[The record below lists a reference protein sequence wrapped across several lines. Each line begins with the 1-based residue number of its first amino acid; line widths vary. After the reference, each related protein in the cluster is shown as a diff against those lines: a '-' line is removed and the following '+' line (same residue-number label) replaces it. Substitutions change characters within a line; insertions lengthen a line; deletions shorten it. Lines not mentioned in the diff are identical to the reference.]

1 MTANE
6 WPAIDSSAVSASS
19 DLFGGDLFGDE
30 LMDMYNSSAV
40 PDGHHD
46 ANIESIGGEFSCLRW
61 VYIWDIFLPPTIF
74 DNPHIHVCLNNI
86 SHR

>member
-46 ANIESIGGEFSCLRW
+46 ANIEAIGGEFSCLC
-61 VYIWDIFLPPTIF
+61 WDIYLGYIF
-74 DNPHIHVCLNNI
+74 GADYL
-86 SHR
+86 

>member
-6 WPAIDSSAVSASS
+6 WPTIDDTAVSASS

-40 PDGHHD
+40 PDGHD
-46 ANIESIGGEFSCLRW
+46 ANIESIGGGE
-61 VYIWDIFLPPTIF
+61 
-74 DNPHIHVCLNNI
+74 
-86 SHR
+86 

>member
-6 WPAIDSSAVSASS
+6 WPAIDSAAVSASS

-40 PDGHHD
+40 PDGHD
-46 ANIESIGGEFSCLRW
+46 ANIESIGGEFS
-61 VYIWDIFLPPTIF
+61 YIFWGIYVWRQLTWDTLS
-74 DNPHIHVCLNNI
+74 D
-86 SHR
+86 RYA